1 MTLTSIRAQ
10 GAPSQAIEYLDTKDA
25 AAFLGLKPSTLATW
39 RCTRS
44 DGPPFIRAGGRRV
57 VYAVSDLRDW
67 MHTWRR
73 RSTAAPLQSTQAARR
88 EEIWRGQR

>member
-10 GAPSQAIEYLDTKDA
+10 GAPSQAIEYFDTKDA
-25 AAFLGLKPSTLATW
+25 AAFLGLMPSTLATW

-67 MHTWRR
+67 MDTWRR
-73 RSTAAPLQSTQAARR
+73 RSTSALLPSARPSCR
-88 EEIWRGQR
+88 GDMRGQR